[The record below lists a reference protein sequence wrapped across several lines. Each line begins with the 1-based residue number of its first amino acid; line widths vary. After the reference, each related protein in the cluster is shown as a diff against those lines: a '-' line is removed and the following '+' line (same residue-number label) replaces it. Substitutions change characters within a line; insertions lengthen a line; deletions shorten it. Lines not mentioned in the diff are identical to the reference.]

1 MKNKKSDY
9 EQLYYDLEY
18 ELKKIKEKN
27 KELEDII
34 EIYKNLSSKDN
45 LKILL
50 AKEIA
55 RRLNNKYD

>member
-9 EQLYYDLEY
+9 EQLYYDSQY
-18 ELKKIKEKN
+18 EIKKLKAKIKE
-27 KELEDII
+27 LMDII
-34 EIYKNLSSKDN
+34 EIYKKLSSKDD